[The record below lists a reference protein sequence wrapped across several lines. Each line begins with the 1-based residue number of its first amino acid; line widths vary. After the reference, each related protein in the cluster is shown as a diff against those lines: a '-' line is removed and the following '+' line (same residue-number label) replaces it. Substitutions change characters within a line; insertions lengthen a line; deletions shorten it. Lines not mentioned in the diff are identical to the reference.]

1 MNDNIYNFWKTVS
14 PSPDGMTQVRH
25 TETFDQQEQVEIIG
39 LLPNF
44 ENQNVLELASGI
56 GRFTG
61 SLAEK
66 ANHVTSVD
74 FAAHFVEKN
83 RETHKQFS
91 NITFELSN
99 VMDLSFQEETF
110 DLIFI
115 NWLFMY
121 LSDEEAPLL
130 FQRMHK
136 WLKKG
141 GTLLFRESTHCTGRY
156 AFGKYEA
163 IYRYIDEYSHL
174 ANKQFR
180 VVHHDIVITYL
191 LHQKLTNQHYWRCQK
206 D

>member
-1 MNDNIYNFWKTVS
+1 MNDNIYNFWKKTS
-14 PSPDGMTQVRH
+14 PSPDGMTLVSH
-25 TETFDQQEQVEIIG
+25 TETFDQQEREEIIG
-39 LLPNF
+39 FLPSF

-61 SLAEK
+61 KLAEK
-66 ANHVTSVD
+66 ATHVTSVD
-74 FAAHFVEKN
+74 FAPHLIEKT

-91 NITFELSN
+91 NITFKLSN
-99 VMDLSFQEETF
+99 VMDLSFQEDTF

-121 LSDEEAPLL
+121 LSDEETSLL
-130 FQRMHK
+130 FQRMYK

-141 GTLLFRESTHCTGRY
+141 GTLLFRESTHFTGRHV
-156 AFGKYEA
+156 FGKYEA
-163 IYRYIDEYSHL
+163 IYRYIDEYTEL
-174 ANKQFR
+174 AKKQFH
-180 VVHHDIVITYL
+180 VVNHDIVMTYF